1 MAEPVGARNAVQA
14 LTRTELFGAAHS
26 TRQPGC
32 ARAALLDTHVTPAPL
47 VATLAR
53 QLRRQQYRRAC
64 STLEQLVSLLCGDDA
79 AVVYAFVRVGGVA
92 ELWRVLLIDPVEL
105 AAHYRRE
112 TPRTPRDAS
121 TNELF
126 NLIMRLVGHNAPS
139 SAPRPPDSD
148 DEDES
153 GDGEREEESAD
164 ADGSDHGEQG
174 DEQQEESEGV
184 VGDPALGRFGAEDS
198 ADEEEGRNNGEE
210 EEEDLYVPPG
220 GTGEGLSS
228 MAQIAAT
235 MINQPRHS
243 EWLLTALRKYS
254 VLLLRESA
262 YIVPTVSKET
272 VRSQPCMTAI
282 FSFLDERSTFF
293 LTIPLL
299 EELSAQNIAKCYL
312 ASQGAFIEHAKGFKP
327 YQVLFSSRFIAN
339 MCFDPMQ
346 NRSNPRTAVKFLE
359 PLKQQ
364 EVDEMMSVVGNQTAV
379 CEIPGFIENLI
390 KLLKSQTILYNSL
403 VERMQ
408 KDIPIPGDESVLVAF
423 DNWSRIEEKHRPLT
437 TLTRENMSEASAS
450 SVITASR
457 QPDMFFILFTLLS
470 GCRKLDVQKRCADAG
485 IVDVITRFIESTSW
499 DTHPPLADD
508 DQHVSNLEISVKVQL
523 LRLLINFCDR
533 RSSYKRLLM
542 TPEEIQQAIDGRFEI
557 IPRPGLVSKI
567 MSLVMRDQENS
578 VPTSWMCASLEAFLR
593 GADPCVHWWMTQF
606 GLTTRLVEI
615 VATESSQQIYDLL
628 SEIIKWEPRQVIFL
642 EGLLKT
648 VDAESFFDQV
658 IKHPVDSSFLVRS
671 IVLLTMKYPDI
682 IESECP
688 MIYIW
693 LHDNSIPFVSAVFD
707 ELEVKSIYQDNL
719 CCVATACLLCK
730 WSCNLGMDVI
740 RLVLQNK
747 KKQCTDTE
755 YLDNMLDI
763 IAFWNKYHIIRGVER
778 YKVEQSHHL
787 PFSFFIEA
795 ATKVKK
801 MICEYKK
808 NHPAHV

>member
-1 MAEPVGARNAVQA
+1 MLGCKKVAEGDMAEPVGARNAVQA

-32 ARAALLDTHVTPAPL
+32 ARAALLDTHVAPAPL

-79 AVVYAFVRVGGVA
+79 AVVDAFVRVGGVA
-92 ELWRVLLIDPVEL
+92 ERVLLIDPVEL

-139 SAPRPPDSD
+139 SAPRPPDND

-153 GDGEREEESAD
+153 GDDEREEESAD

-312 ASQGAFIEHAKGFKP
+312 TSQG
-327 YQVLFSSRFIAN
+327 L
-339 MCFDPMQ
+339 
-346 NRSNPRTAVKFLE
+346 
-359 PLKQQ
+359 
-364 EVDEMMSVVGNQTAV
+364 
-379 CEIPGFIENLI
+379 PGT
-390 KLLKSQTILYNSL
+390 SCSL
-403 VERMQ
+403 
-408 KDIPIPGDESVLVAF
+408 
-423 DNWSRIEEKHRPLT
+423 H
-437 TLTRENMSEASAS
+437 
-450 SVITASR
+450 
-457 QPDMFFILFTLLS
+457 FF
-470 GCRKLDVQKRCADAG
+470 
-485 IVDVITRFIESTSW
+485 
-499 DTHPPLADD
+499 
-508 DQHVSNLEISVKVQL
+508 
-523 LRLLINFCDR
+523 
-533 RSSYKRLLM
+533 
-542 TPEEIQQAIDGRFEI
+542 
-557 IPRPGLVSKI
+557 
-567 MSLVMRDQENS
+567 
-578 VPTSWMCASLEAFLR
+578 AFL
-593 GADPCVHWWMTQF
+593 
-606 GLTTRLVEI
+606 
-615 VATESSQQIYDLL
+615 
-628 SEIIKWEPRQVIFL
+628 
-642 EGLLKT
+642 
-648 VDAESFFDQV
+648 
-658 IKHPVDSSFLVRS
+658 
-671 IVLLTMKYPDI
+671 
-682 IESECP
+682 
-688 MIYIW
+688 
-693 LHDNSIPFVSAVFD
+693 
-707 ELEVKSIYQDNL
+707 
-719 CCVATACLLCK
+719 
-730 WSCNLGMDVI
+730 
-740 RLVLQNK
+740 
-747 KKQCTDTE
+747 
-755 YLDNMLDI
+755 
-763 IAFWNKYHIIRGVER
+763 
-778 YKVEQSHHL
+778 
-787 PFSFFIEA
+787 
-795 ATKVKK
+795 
-801 MICEYKK
+801 
-808 NHPAHV
+808 